1 MNKSV
6 VNSIASEVTGSLVE
20 CSFNTLAIAAG
31 FPEALFISPLAKG
44 LVLGLVK
51 NCFNDCS
58 EMTLSINEKK
68 KLNRLSSVAL
78 QTFREMAEKDS
89 VVAWEMNID
98 PAYFDYAYEVAE
110 HATLEAIKQSEKK
123 KIDVLGRYY
132 GRQFYKGNT
141 DWQDMHQIITMA
153 GLLSF
158 RQLVMIRLISEG
170 FKGLDG
176 KLFIG
181 NPSACVEV
189 NRLKDYGIWQT
200 AGAALGIDET
210 APLQLGNIYPTYY
223 SDQVCEEL
231 MLDRISDED
240 VQIVTDSLHLT
251 SKGTPLRELTEEEFK
266 EKTTFKVDGETL
278 VLPGGKRYG
287 GDTDED
293 MFLQDLARRK

>member
-1 MNKSV
+1 MNNSV
-6 VNSIASEVTGSLVE
+6 VKSIASEVAGSLVE
-20 CSFNTLAIAAG
+20 CSFKTLAIEAG
-31 FPEALFISPLAKG
+31 FPADLFISPLAKG
-44 LVLGLVK
+44 LVLGLVS

-68 KLNRLSSVAL
+68 KLNRVSSAAL
-78 QTFREMAEKDS
+78 QTFREMAEKDG

-141 DWQDMHQIITMA
+141 DWQDMHQIITMT
-153 GLLSF
+153 GLLTF

-170 FKGLDG
+170 FKGLDA

-278 VLPGGKRYG
+278 ILPGGKRYG